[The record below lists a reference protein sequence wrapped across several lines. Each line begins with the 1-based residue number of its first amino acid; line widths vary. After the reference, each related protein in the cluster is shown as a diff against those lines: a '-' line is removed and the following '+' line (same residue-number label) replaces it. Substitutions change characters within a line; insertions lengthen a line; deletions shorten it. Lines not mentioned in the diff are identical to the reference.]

1 MVFTLQP
8 ELLRGTHYQSGPIVE
23 NRSKVLFLR
32 EPENEPP
39 NGRSKSIGMSFVNA
53 FVSEEDAQIE
63 LYGHYN
69 IWWGWGGIWSTY
81 YYTDSLVRKAVKDY
95 IEQSKL
101 G

>member
-1 MVFTLQP
+1 
-8 ELLRGTHYQSGPIVE
+8 
-23 NRSKVLFLR
+23 
-32 EPENEPP
+32 
-39 NGRSKSIGMSFVNA
+39 MSFVNA